1 MVRELLSSRLAHKL
15 IGIVIVFLPFA
26 GIDNFSQATAGT
38 TQIALFLGLGAT
50 PNTNQGMD
58 NLNSTLSSVVGIP
71 NYDGMVFAWNQKQAA
86 FDWIQQASDRT
97 TLIVIGHSFG
107 GNSTLQ
113 LANNFLKPAGVDV
126 DLTVQIDPVE
136 NFDGGWNN
144 QLPTNVDVGINY
156 YQIAGGG
163 DVQGEVNVQGATNF
177 NAEVLLNDT
186 SITHFTIDDN
196 TSLHD
201 LIVQDVLDNLNQES
215 ADFDGSGFVDGDDFL
230 VWQQGGSPNAL
241 SQSDLTLW
249 ESSYGMPA
257 PLAAIAVPEPNS
269 LVFLCLGGLLSL
281 RRYRRVGSFIA

>member
-1 MVRELLSSRLAHKL
+1 MVRELLSSRRMPFLLGTLLAFA
-15 IGIVIVFLPFA
+15 VITSVDS
-26 GIDNFSQATAGT
+26 GQAAAGT

-58 NLNSTLSSVVGIP
+58 NLNSTLSVAGIP

-113 LANNFLKPAGVDV
+113 LANNFLLPAGVDV
-126 DLTVQIDPVE
+126 DLTVQIDSVE

-144 QLPTNVDVGINY
+144 QLPANVDVGISY
-156 YQIAGGG
+156 YQIAAGG
-163 DVQGEVNVQGATNF
+163 DVQGEVNVQGATNI
-177 NAEVLLNDT
+177 NAEVVLNDT

-201 LIVQDVLDNLNQES
+201 LIVQHVLDNLNQDT
-215 ADFDGSGFVDGDDFL
+215 ADFDGSGLVDGDDFL
-230 VWQQGGSPNAL
+230 LWQRGGSPDPL

-249 ESSYGMPA
+249 ESTYGMSA
-257 PLAAIAVPEPNS
+257 PLVATAIPEPHS
-269 LVFLCLGGLLSL
+269 LALLCLGGLLISSS
-281 RRYRRVGSFIA
+281 RRRATLLTA